1 MDNTVTNNEVRP
13 RPVVLV
19 ILDGWGINPSREDNA
34 IAQANT
40 PNMDRLWEAYPH
52 TKLNASEH
60 FVGLPD
66 GQMGNSEVGHQNMGA
81 GFVVYQELT
90 RLDAAIKDG
99 SFFTNPEL
107 VGACEHVNS
116 RGSTLHLFGLLGLGG
131 VHSHWAHL
139 FALLELAKRQ
149 GLEQVVYHA
158 FSDGRDT
165 PPESGYGFMQTV
177 LAKMQEIGIGQVG
190 TVSGRYYAMDRDK
203 RWDRIQKAY
212 NAIVH
217 GEGQL
222 ARDPLEAF
230 IMSYEGGT
238 TDEFIVPTV
247 VGTTGQMPHKISD
260 GDAVIYFNFRGDRG
274 RELTRAIVDPEF
286 AEFDRGKP
294 LSDLYYVT
302 LTQYQEG
309 LPVHVAYKT
318 MEVKVPLA
326 RVLSDLGLRQ
336 FHIAETEKYA
346 HVTFFFN
353 GRTEL
358 PFPGEDRELVPSP
371 KVATYDL
378 KPEMSAHGV
387 ASELVKR
394 IESRQYDFMVA
405 NFANGDMV
413 GHSGKL
419 DATIKAV
426 ETVDECVGQVAQ
438 AVQDANGILIIT
450 ADHGNAE
457 QMRDPETDGPHTY
470 HTTNPVPFI
479 LIAPDNSPWRHAQLK
494 EGGRLCD
501 ITPTVLDIMRLD
513 MAPDMNC
520 QSLIVD
526 R

>member
-1 MDNTVTNNEVRP
+1 MNQPAIPP

-19 ILDGWGINPSREDNA
+19 ILDGWGINPQREDNA
-34 IAQANT
+34 IALADT
-40 PNMDRLWEAYPH
+40 SNMDKLWEEYPH
-52 TKLNASEH
+52 TALNASEH
-60 FVGLPD
+60 FVGLPE

-90 RLDAAIKDG
+90 RLDNAIKDG

-107 VGACEHVNS
+107 VGACEHVRE
-116 RGSTLHLFGLLGLGG
+116 RGSTLHLFGLLGPGG

-149 GLEQVVYHA
+149 GIERVVYQA
-158 FSDGRDT
+158 FTDGRDT
-165 PPESGYGFMQTV
+165 PPESGYGFMEHI
-177 LAKMQEIGIGQVG
+177 LDKMAEIGVGEVG

-203 RWDRIQKAY
+203 RWERIQTAY

-222 ARDPLEAF
+222 VREPLEAF
-230 IMSYEGGT
+230 TKSYEAGV

-247 VGTTGQMPHKISD
+247 IQAGEQVPHKVSD
-260 GDAVIYFNFRGDRG
+260 GDGVIYFNFRGDRG
-274 RELTRAIVDPEF
+274 RELTRAITDSSF
-286 AEFDRGKP
+286 DAFDRGKQ
-294 LSDLYYVT
+294 LEDLYYVT
-302 LTQYQEG
+302 LTRYEEG

-318 MEVKVPLA
+318 MEVKEPLA
-326 RVLSDLGLRQ
+326 KVLSDRGLRQ

-353 GRTEL
+353 GRTEE
-358 PFPGEDRELVPSP
+358 PFPGEDRVLVPSP
-371 KVATYDL
+371 RVATYDL
-378 KPEMSAHGV
+378 KPEMSAEGIT
-387 ASELVKR
+387 SELTER
-394 IESRQYDFMVA
+394 IASGEYDFIVA

-426 ETVDECVGQVAQ
+426 ETVDKSVGQVAA
-438 AVQDANGILIIT
+438 AVQEAGGVLMVT

-457 QMRDPETDGPHTY
+457 QMRDPTTGGPHTY

-479 LIAPDNSPWRHAQLK
+479 LVAPDNSLWRHAQLK
-494 EGGRLCD
+494 DDGRLCD
-501 ITPTVLDIMRLD
+501 ITPTILDITSIPT
-513 MAPDMNC
+513 APDMTC
-520 QSLIVD
+520 ASLIRKTD
-526 R
+526 S